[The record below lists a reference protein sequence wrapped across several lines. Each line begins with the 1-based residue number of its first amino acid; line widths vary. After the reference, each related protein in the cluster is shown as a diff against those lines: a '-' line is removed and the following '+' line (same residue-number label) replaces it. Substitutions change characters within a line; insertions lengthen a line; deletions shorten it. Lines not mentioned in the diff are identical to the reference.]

1 MEIGSEQWKSI
12 LFDGA
17 KVFDIHMDPE
27 KANLFAV
34 HASEL
39 LNWNRRINLTA
50 VTDPFEIAVKHC
62 VDSMAPA
69 RIIPPGVSML
79 DIGSGGGF
87 PGIPLK
93 ILIPSLSVTLIDA
106 SRKKINFLK
115 YVIRTIKL
123 TDIVARHIRAEQ
135 MVIRP
140 NKISKPDDTPNELKG
155 HAKTQLER
163 DFPPVFD
170 VIISRALSSLNDFIF
185 MALPL
190 MAKDGLIIALRG
202 KVLEAE
208 IDSARSYL
216 SETSIAKEAERKEL
230 SLALTKYKLP
240 FVNAQRAMVT
250 ISNNRRLP
258 FRDDFSRNDRG
269 DSK

>member
-1 MEIGSEQWKSI
+1 MEIGSEQWKNI

-17 KVFDIHMDPE
+17 KVFDIHMDSE

-39 LNWNRRINLTA
+39 LVWNRRINLTA
-50 VTDPFEIAVKHC
+50 VTDPFEIAVKHF
-62 VDSMAPA
+62 VDSMAAA
-69 RIIPPGVSML
+69 RIMPPAASIL

-115 YVIRTIKL
+115 HIIRTIKL
-123 TDIVARHIRAEQ
+123 TDIVARQIRAEQ
-135 MVIRP
+135 MVIRS
-140 NKISKPDDTPNELKG
+140 NKTSRPFDKLKR
-155 HAKTQLER
+155 HAQTQLER
-163 DFPPVFD
+163 NFSPVFD

-190 MAKDGLIIALRG
+190 MEKDGMIIAMRG
-202 KVLEAE
+202 EVLETE
-208 IDSARSYL
+208 IDAARSYL
-216 SETSIAKEAERKEL
+216 SETSIAKETERKEL

-240 FVNAQRAMVT
+240 FVNAQRTMVT
-250 ISNNRRLP
+250 ISNSRRLP
-258 FRDDFSRNDRG
+258 FRDEFLSSHDRSG
-269 DSK
+269 SK

>member
-1 MEIGSEQWKSI
+1 MEIGSEQWKNI

-17 KVFDIHMDPE
+17 KVFDIRMDSE

-39 LNWNRRINLTA
+39 LAWNRRINLTA

-62 VDSMAPA
+62 VDSMAA
-69 RIIPPGVSML
+69 AHIMPPGASML

-115 YVIRTIKL
+115 HIIRTIKL
-123 TDIVARHIRAEQ
+123 TDIVARHIRAEE
-135 MVIRP
+135 MVMRP
-140 NKISKPDDTPNELKG
+140 NKTSKPFDKLKG
-155 HAKTQLER
+155 HAQTQLEG
-163 DFPPVFD
+163 DFSPVFD
-170 VIISRALSSLNDFIF
+170 VIISRALSSLNDFII

-190 MAKDGLIIALRG
+190 MEKNGMIIAMRG
-202 KVLEAE
+202 EVLETE
-208 IDSARSYL
+208 IDAARSYL
-216 SETSIAKEAERKEL
+216 SENSIVKETERKEL
-230 SLALTKYKLP
+230 SLAMTKYRLP
-240 FVNAQRAMVT
+240 FVNAQRTMVA
-250 ISNNRRLP
+250 ISNSHRLP
-258 FRDDFSRNDRG
+258 FKDGFLNSQDRS
-269 DSK
+269 DLK